1 MRIAT
6 GQARTGDEVF
16 RLTDAAQMKAVR
28 EVMNQENVHIP
39 LDMYL
44 HAMPGEKPA
53 LKVADSDGHCVEA
66 TGNQIVDAAQQRA
79 LDETAAM
86 KQLGKL
92 GGTPYTLRHLRL
104 ESENAFMTT
113 GMLNA
118 LRRDALEKI
127 RKARI
132 ELKQTDR
139 LFTSK
144 KCQMP
149 VQEHLL
155 IAQRRFEQSACT
167 AVGGATSLNGSP
179 RFTDWMR

>member
-1 MRIAT
+1 
-6 GQARTGDEVF
+6 
-16 RLTDAAQMKAVR
+16 MKAVR
-28 EVMNQENVHIP
+28 EAMNQENVHIP

-66 TGNQIVDAAQQRA
+66 TSNQIVDAAQQRA

-92 GGTPYTLRHLRL
+92 GGTPYTLHHLRL
-104 ESENAFMTT
+104 ESENAFMTA

-127 RKARI
+127 RKAR
-132 ELKQTDR
+132 
-139 LFTSK
+139 
-144 KCQMP
+144 M
-149 VQEHLL
+149 
-155 IAQRRFEQSACT
+155 
-167 AVGGATSLNGSP
+167 N
-179 RFTDWMR
+179 